1 MDRPGPFRYRSIRPI
16 VPNSRKPKY
25 DSYKIM
31 RITLLR
37 WEPWNDADWKRV
49 VARDFHAFCV
59 KIYRGAQRPRLGQAV

>member
-1 MDRPGPFRYRSIRPI
+1 
-16 VPNSRKPKY
+16 
-25 DSYKIM
+25 M

-59 KIYRGAQRPRLGQAV
+59 KIYRGAQRPRLGAGGFSRKILSGISDAWSCSQIALTL